1 MILFSDVE
9 GTLYLRDDPE
19 QTKRN
24 LLAVDRWRGGGNLFI
39 VTTGFSLDTLRSLIP
54 DDDLADCY
62 IVNDGCAIMLP
73 QDEEIM
79 SGSFTFI
86 STSDLGENL
95 DINEITKIFPNEE
108 YKIRYYTITE
118 KSYEPLNNPTK
129 LNIWF
134 KNEDAA
140 VKYVSKIRKLDYRA
154 LASKGEDDKPELA
167 GFKSKITIMPKMS
180 GKRWAVK
187 SLIKKLGPNA
197 KDIYAIGDGENDIR
211 MLELLGDHGYAIAGS
226 AAAREIHQTT
236 DSLET
241 LVASLLDKH

>member
-24 LLAVDRWRGGGNLFI
+24 LLAVDRWRGEGNLFI
-39 VTTGFSLDTLRSLIP
+39 IATSFSLDSLRSLIP

-79 SGSFTFI
+79 AGSFTFI

-95 DINEITKIFPNEE
+95 DIEEITKLFKNEE
-108 YKIRYYTITE
+108 FKIRYYTITE
-118 KSYEPLNNPTK
+118 KSYEPLPHATK

-140 VKYVSKIRKLDYRA
+140 NKYVSKIRKLDYRA
-154 LASKGEDDKPELA
+154 LSSIGEDDKPELA

-187 SLIKKLGPNA
+187 TLIKKLGPNA

-211 MLELLGDHGYAIAGS
+211 MLELLGDHSYAIANS
-226 AAAREIHQTT
+226 AAAHEIHQTT

-241 LVASLLDKH
+241 LIASLLDKR